1 MLNIPSPLIPDRER
15 SDQPDCLTPILKLNI
30 KNMNRFLFTI
40 ILLGLFLPNVFS
52 QRLNE
57 AIKTFANDNDFKYG
71 GISVSVVE
79 VKSGKLLAGHNS
91 NLGLTPASSLKVITT
106 AAALHYLGDNFRFK
120 TELQYD
126 GEIDG
131 NGTLNGNL
139 FIKGFGDP
147 TLGSPHFDKAEKL
160 DVVMQKFIEAIQAAG
175 IKKINGHII
184 GDASFF
190 ESEVVGKKWLWED
203 LGNYYGAGMHGLNI
217 QENLCFIDFQQ
228 VGKVGETPP
237 IVATRPLI
245 PNLLL
250 LNEIKSAVKG
260 SGDNAFV
267 FGAPYAYTRY
277 VRGTIPVGNK
287 KFTIKG
293 SIPDPPFF
301 VAHYLADFL
310 EKNGIGTSKLTA
322 SYFDLKRGNQ
332 TLDSKRNVF
341 YTYQSPSLRDIVE
354 KANMKSVNL
363 YCEAMVRMIGKKVNG
378 EGTPGAG
385 LEAVYDFLEKKG
397 MNTEGFFLLDG
408 SGLSPMNSATTFQ
421 LASAIRIFINDE
433 NISDS
438 FKHSMPVSAK
448 SGSMK
453 YMLKGTAAA
462 GKVFAKSGGMER
474 VRSYTGFIKTQ
485 KGKVLSFSM
494 IANNFT
500 CKSSQVRKKME
511 KLMLAIYEN

>member
-1 MLNIPSPLIPDRER
+1 
-15 SDQPDCLTPILKLNI
+15 
-30 KNMNRFLFTI
+30 MNRFSFTL
-40 ILLGLFLPNVFS
+40 ILLVLFLPNVFS
-52 QRLNE
+52 QRLND
-57 AIKTFANDNDFKYG
+57 AIRSFANDNDFKYG
-71 GISVSVVE
+71 GISVSVID
-79 VKSGKLLAGHNS
+79 VKSGKLVAGHNS

-106 AAALHYLGDNFRFK
+106 AAALHYLGDDFRFK

-147 TLGSPHFDKAEKL
+147 TLGSHQFDKAEEL
-160 DVVMQKFIEAIQAAG
+160 DVVMQKFVKAIQEAG

-190 ESEVVGKKWLWED
+190 ESEVVGGRWLWED

-217 QENLCFIDFQQ
+217 QENLYFIDFQQ
-228 VGKVGETPP
+228 VAKVGETPP
-237 IVATRPLI
+237 IVATRPLV

-250 LNEIKSAVKG
+250 LNEIRSDVKG
-260 SGDNAFV
+260 SGDNAYI
-267 FGAPYAYTRY
+267 FGGPYAYTRY
-277 VRGTIPVGNK
+277 VRGTIPVGNE

-301 VAHYLADFL
+301 AAHYLADYL
-310 EKNGIGTSKLTA
+310 EKNKIETSKLTA
-322 SYFDLKRGNQ
+322 SYFDLKRDNQ
-332 TLDSKRNVF
+332 ILDSKRNVF
-341 YTYQSPSLRDIVE
+341 YTYQSPRLRDIVE

-363 YCEAMVRMIGKKVNG
+363 YCEAMLRMIGKKVNG
-378 EGTPGAG
+378 NGTPEAG
-385 LEAVYDFLEKKG
+385 LKAVYDFLEKKG

-421 LASAIRIFINDE
+421 MANAIRIFINDDK
-433 NISDS
+433 ISDS
-438 FKHSMPVSAK
+438 FKNSLPISAK
-448 SGSMK
+448 SGSMR
-453 YMLKGTAAA
+453 YMLKGTSAA

-474 VRSYTGFIKTQ
+474 VRSYTGFMKTK
-485 KGKVLSFSM
+485 KGKLVSFSM

-511 KLMLAIYEN
+511 KVMLAIYNN

>member
-1 MLNIPSPLIPDRER
+1 
-15 SDQPDCLTPILKLNI
+15 
-30 KNMNRFLFTI
+30 MNRFSFTI
-40 ILLGLFLPNVFS
+40 ILLVLFLPNVFS
-52 QRLNE
+52 QRLND
-57 AIKTFANDNDFKYG
+57 AIQTFANDNDFKYG
-71 GISVSVVE
+71 GISVSVVDVE
-79 VKSGKLLAGHNS
+79 SGKLVAGHNS
-91 NLGLTPASSLKVITT
+91 DLGLTPASSLKVITT
-106 AAALHYLGDNFRFK
+106 AAALHYLGDDFRFK

-147 TLGSPHFDKAEKL
+147 TLGSHQFDKAEEL
-160 DVVMQKFIEAIQAAG
+160 DVVMQKFMKAIQAAG

-190 ESEVVGKKWLWED
+190 ESEVVGEKWLWED

-217 QENLCFIDFQQ
+217 QENLYFIDFQQ

-237 IVATRPLI
+237 IVAIRPSI

-250 LNEIKSAVKG
+250 LNEIKSDVKG
-260 SGDNAFV
+260 SGDNAFI
-267 FGAPYAYTRY
+267 FGAPYGYTRY
-277 VRGTIPVGNK
+277 VRGTIPVGTK

-301 VAHYLADFL
+301 AAHYLADFL
-310 EKNGIGTSKLTA
+310 EKSGIETSKLTA
-322 SYFDLKRGNQ
+322 SYFDLKRDNQ
-332 TLDSKRNVF
+332 ISDSKRNVF

-363 YCEAMVRMIGKKVNG
+363 YCEGMLRMIGKKVNG
-378 EGTPGAG
+378 KGTPEAG

-397 MNTEGFFLLDG
+397 MNTDGFFLLDG

-421 LASAIRIFINDE
+421 MASAIRITINDDE
-433 NISDS
+433 ISDS
-438 FKHSMPVSAK
+438 FKNSMPVSAK
-448 SGSMK
+448 SGSMR
-453 YMLKGTAAA
+453 YMLKGTSAA

-474 VRSYTGFIKTQ
+474 VRSYTGFIKTK
-485 KGKVLSFSM
+485 KGKLVSFSM

>member
-1 MLNIPSPLIPDRER
+1 
-15 SDQPDCLTPILKLNI
+15 
-30 KNMNRFLFTI
+30 MNRFSVTL

-52 QRLNE
+52 QRLNDV
-57 AIKTFANDNDFKYG
+57 INTFANDNDFKYG
-71 GISVSVVE
+71 GISVSVINVE
-79 VKSGKLLAGHNS
+79 NGKLIAGHNS

-126 GEIDG
+126 GEIDE

-147 TLGSPHFDKAEKL
+147 TLGSHHFGKAEEL
-160 DVVMQKFIEAIQAAG
+160 DVVMQKFVEAIQAAG

-190 ESEVVGKKWLWED
+190 ESEVIGAKWLWED

-217 QENLCFIDFQQ
+217 QENLYFIDFQQ
-228 VGKVGETPP
+228 VGKVGAKPT
-237 IVATRPLI
+237 IVATRPTI

-250 LNEIKSAVKG
+250 LNEVKSDVKG
-260 SGDNAFV
+260 SGDNAFI

-287 KFTIKG
+287 KFTVKG

-301 VAHYLADFL
+301 AAHYLAGFL
-310 EKNGIGTSKLTA
+310 EKSGIETAKLTA
-322 SYFDLKRGNQ
+322 SYFDLERENQ
-332 TLDSKRNVF
+332 ITDAKRNVF
-341 YTYQSPSLRDIVE
+341 YTYQSPTLRDIVE
-354 KANMKSVNL
+354 KTNMKSVNL
-363 YCEAMVRMIGKKVNG
+363 YCEAMLRMIGKEVNG
-378 EGTPGAG
+378 KGTPEAG
-385 LEAVYDFLEKKG
+385 LEAVYDFLKNKK
-397 MNTEGFFLLDG
+397 MNTKGFFLLDG

-421 LASAIRIFINDE
+421 MASAIRIFLNDDK
-433 NISDS
+433 ISDS
-438 FKHSMPVSAK
+438 FKNSMPVSAK
-448 SGSMK
+448 SGSMR
-453 YMLKGTAAA
+453 YMLKGTSAA
-462 GKVFAKSGGMER
+462 GNVFAKSGGMER
-474 VRSYTGFIKTQ
+474 VRSYTGFVKTK
-485 KGKVLSFSM
+485 KGKVVSFSM

-511 KLMLAIYEN
+511 KVMLAIYEN

>member
-1 MLNIPSPLIPDRER
+1 
-15 SDQPDCLTPILKLNI
+15 
-30 KNMNRFLFTI
+30 MNRFSFTI
-40 ILLGLFLPNVFS
+40 ILLSLFLPNVFS
-52 QRLNE
+52 QRLND
-57 AIKTFANDNDFKYG
+57 AIQVFANDANFKYG
-71 GISVSVVE
+71 GISVSIVDVE
-79 VKSGKLLAGHNS
+79 NGKLLAGHNS

-126 GEIDG
+126 GAIDG
-131 NGTLNGNL
+131 SGTLNGNL

-147 TLGSPHFDKAEKL
+147 TLGSPHFNKAEKL
-160 DVVMQKFIEAIQAAG
+160 DVVMQKFVKAIQAAG
-175 IKKINGHII
+175 IKKINGQII

-190 ESEVVGKKWLWED
+190 ESEVVGAKWLWED

-217 QENLCFIDFQQ
+217 QENLYFIDFQQ

-237 IVATRPLI
+237 IVATRPSV

-250 LNEIKSAVKG
+250 LNEVKSDVKE
-260 SGDNAFV
+260 SGDNSFV

-301 VAHYLADFL
+301 AAHYLADFL
-310 EKNGIGTSKLTA
+310 EKNEIETAKLTA
-322 SYFDLKRGNQ
+322 SYFDLKRENKI
-332 TLDSKRNVF
+332 TDAKRNVI
-341 YTYQSPSLRDIVE
+341 YTYESPNLRDIV
-354 KANMKSVNL
+354 KKTNMKSVNL
-363 YCEAMVRMIGKKVNG
+363 YCEAMLRMIGKKVNG
-378 EGTPGAG
+378 KGTPEGG

-397 MNTEGFFLLDG
+397 MNTDGFFLLDG

-421 LASAIRIFINDE
+421 MASAIRIFLNDDE
-433 NISDS
+433 ISDS
-438 FKHSMPVSAK
+438 FKNSMPVSAK
-448 SGSMK
+448 SGSMR
-453 YMLKGTAAA
+453 YMLKGTSAA
-462 GKVFAKSGGMER
+462 GNVFAKSGGMER
-474 VRSYTGFIKTQ
+474 VRSYTGFIKTK
-485 KGKVLSFSM
+485 KGKLVSFSM

>member
-1 MLNIPSPLIPDRER
+1 
-15 SDQPDCLTPILKLNI
+15 
-30 KNMNRFLFTI
+30 MNRLSVTL
-40 ILLGLFLPNVFS
+40 ILLVLFLPNVFS
-52 QRLNE
+52 QRLND
-57 AIKTFANDNDFKYG
+57 AIQAFANDNDFKYG
-71 GISVSVVE
+71 GISVSVVD
-79 VKSGKLLAGHNS
+79 VASGKLVAGHNS

-126 GEIDG
+126 GEIDT

-147 TLGSPHFDKAEKL
+147 TLGSHQFDQAEKL
-160 DVVMQKFIEAIQAAG
+160 YVVMQKFVDAVKAAG
-175 IKKINGHII
+175 IKKINGYII

-190 ESEVVGKKWLWED
+190 ESEVVGAKWLWED
-203 LGNYYGAGMHGLNI
+203 LGNYYGAGMYGLNI
-217 QENLCFIDFQQ
+217 QENLYFIDFQQ
-228 VGKVGETPP
+228 VGKVGEVPP
-237 IVATRPLI
+237 IVATRPSI

-250 LNEIKSAVKG
+250 LNEVKSEVKG
-260 SGDNAFV
+260 SGDNAFI

-301 VAHYLADFL
+301 AAHYLADFL
-310 EKNGIGTSKLTA
+310 EKSGVETAKLTA
-322 SYFDLKRGNQ
+322 SYFDLKRSNQ
-332 TLDSKRNVF
+332 ISDSERIVF

-363 YCEAMVRMIGKKVNG
+363 YCEAMLRMIGKKANSN
-378 EGTPGAG
+378 GTPEAG

-397 MNTEGFFLLDG
+397 MNTDGFFLLDG
-408 SGLSPMNSATTFQ
+408 SGLSPMNSVTTFQ
-421 LASAIRIFINDE
+421 MASAIQLFVNDDK
-433 NISDS
+433 ISDS
-438 FKHSMPVSAK
+438 FKNSIPVAAK

-453 YMLKGTAAA
+453 YMLRGTAAA
-462 GKVFAKSGGMER
+462 GRVFAKSGGMER
-474 VRSYTGFIKTQ
+474 VRSYTGFMKTK
-485 KGKVLSFSM
+485 KGKLVSFSM

>member
-1 MLNIPSPLIPDRER
+1 
-15 SDQPDCLTPILKLNI
+15 
-30 KNMNRFLFTI
+30 MNRFSFTL
-40 ILLGLFLPNVFS
+40 ILLVLFLPNVFS
-52 QRLNE
+52 QRLND
-57 AIKTFANDNDFKYG
+57 AIQAFANDDDFKYA
-71 GISVSVVE
+71 GISVSILNVE
-79 VKSGKLLAGHNS
+79 NGKMIAGHNS

-147 TLGSPHFDKAEKL
+147 TLGSHHFDKAEEL
-160 DVVMQKFIEAIQAAG
+160 DMVMQKFVEAIQSAG

-190 ESEVVGKKWLWED
+190 ESEVIGAKWLWED

-217 QENLCFIDFQQ
+217 QENLYFIDFRQ
-228 VGKVGETPP
+228 VGKVGEKPP
-237 IVATRPLI
+237 IVATRPSI

-250 LNEIKSAVKG
+250 LNEVKSDVKG
-260 SGDNAFV
+260 TGDNSYV

-301 VAHYLADFL
+301 IAHYLAGFL
-310 EKNGIGTSKLTA
+310 EENGIETSKLTTT
-322 SYFDLKRGNQ
+322 YFDLKRENQ
-332 TLDSKRNVF
+332 ISNGKRNVF

-354 KANMKSVNL
+354 KTNMKSINL
-363 YCEAMVRMIGKKVNG
+363 YSEAMLRMIGKKVNDK
-378 EGTPGAG
+378 GTPEAG
-385 LEAVYDFLEKKG
+385 LEAVYDFLKNKK
-397 MNTEGFFLLDG
+397 MNTKGFFLLDG

-421 LASAIRIFINDE
+421 MASAIRIFLNDDK
-433 NISDS
+433 ISDS
-438 FKHSMPVSAK
+438 FKNSMPVAAQ
-448 SGSMK
+448 SGSMR
-453 YMLKGTAAA
+453 YMLKGTSAA
-462 GKVFAKSGGMER
+462 GNVFAKSGGMER
-474 VRSYTGFIKTQ
+474 VRSYTGFVKTK
-485 KGKVLSFSM
+485 KGKVVSFSM

-500 CKSSQVRKKME
+500 CKSAQVRKKME